1 MTRDRPKSP
10 ASKWRLGVDGV
21 TLDESRN
28 LEVLWRDVAS
38 EAGKLVGYSRHMRL
52 HITVDD
58 ELVAELDR
66 RAGSRRRSAFI
77 AELIRRGLDDERRWD
92 DIEAALGAIP
102 DEGHEWDDDPGEW
115 VRRQRSDRR
124 RVG

>member
-1 MTRDRPKSP
+1 M
-10 ASKWRLGVDGV
+10 
-21 TLDESRN
+21 
-28 LEVLWRDVAS
+28 
-38 EAGKLVGYSRHMRL
+38 AGIWQVKPGPQVGYTRHMRL

-58 ELVAELDR
+58 GLVAELDR

>member
-1 MTRDRPKSP
+1 
-10 ASKWRLGVDGV
+10 
-21 TLDESRN
+21 
-28 LEVLWRDVAS
+28 
-38 EAGKLVGYSRHMRL
+38 MRL

-58 ELVAELDR
+58 ELVAELDQ
-66 RAGSRRRSAFI
+66 RAGRRRRSAFI

-102 DEGHEWDDDPGEW
+102 DEGHEWDDDPAEW
-115 VRRQRSDRR
+115 VRRQRADKR

>member
-1 MTRDRPKSP
+1 VTRDRPEIP
-10 ASKWRLGVDGV
+10 GVGAAAGWCDARRV
-21 TLDESRN
+21 EE
-28 LEVLWRDVAS
+28 LEVLWRDVAT
-38 EAGKLVGYSRHMRL
+38 EAEKLVGYSRHMRL

>member
-1 MTRDRPKSP
+1 MTDFVSNPSDGGSIVRPAPSEGQSP
-10 ASKWRLGVDGV
+10 RL
-21 TLDESRN
+21 L
-28 LEVLWRDVAS
+28 
-38 EAGKLVGYSRHMRL
+38 RL
-52 HITVDD
+52 
-58 ELVAELDR
+58 
-66 RAGSRRRSAFI
+66 FI

-115 VRRQRSDRR
+115 VRRQRADQR

>member
-1 MTRDRPKSP
+1 M
-10 ASKWRLGVDGV
+10 GV
-21 TLDESRN
+21 TLNESRICKSYGRMRQ
-28 LEVLWRDVAS
+28 VKP
-38 EAGKLVGYSRHMRL
+38 KLVGYGEHMRL

-58 ELVAELDR
+58 ELVAELDQ

-115 VRRQRSDRR
+115 VRHQRADQRR
-124 RVG
+124 IG